1 MSQDI
6 GQIVTIQMNRIEAH
20 QEEGRKVGHQVFCIH
35 EDEHED
41 GRDDQNGLGCLVL
54 DQEVGKNGD
63 VDKDICDDRIKE
75 NLAGGFGQ
83 LGLDNADR
91 EALRIHQRVSET
103 LIKEGRNQGCS
114 NQIEEGADDQNFQD
128 LLGRNVAV
136 VGPNGQVHHV

>member
-1 MSQDI
+1 M
-6 GQIVTIQMNRIEAH
+6 
-20 QEEGRKVGHQVFCIH
+20 FCIH

-41 GRDDQNGLGCLVL
+41 GRDDQNDLGCLVL

-83 LGLDNADR
+83 LGLDNADK

-128 LLGRNVAV
+128 LLDGNVAV
-136 VGPNGQVHHV
+136 VGPSGQVHHV

>member
-1 MSQDI
+1 MLQDI

-41 GRDDQNGLGCLVL
+41 GRDDQNGLG
-54 DQEVGKNGD
+54 
-63 VDKDICDDRIKE
+63 
-75 NLAGGFGQ
+75 Q
-83 LGLDNADR
+83 LGLDNADK

-136 VGPNGQVHHV
+136 VGPSGQVHHV